1 MMNKKEKEI
10 VALLIRMRDECG
22 VVGLKAEFESEGTRF
37 EELLRL
43 KDIISRA
50 GVHLTLK
57 IGGPEDVWG
66 IQQARRIGVSGLI
79 APMIES
85 AYSLSKFIDAIS
97 KHLPEDEKDDVLVGM
112 MIETKQAYE
121 DRSAMLK
128 LGAAHGLK
136 HVTIGRVD
144 LAGSLGLTRKDI
156 DSPEMAEMVTTVFRD
171 ARAHGFGTTLG
182 GSIEAGSRSLITNL
196 VANNLLDRFET
207 RKVVFDAKRGLEFF
221 DEGVRS
227 AHQLE
232 LLWLENKARL
242 HTHAAEEDAS
252 RIVMLRK
259 RVEQ

>member
-1 MMNKKEKEI
+1 MNKKEKEI
-10 VALLIRMRDECG
+10 VALLTKMRDQYG

-43 KDIISRA
+43 KDIVSRA
-50 GVHLTLK
+50 GVLLTLK

-66 IQQARRIGVSGLI
+66 ILQARRIGVSGLV

-85 AYSLSKFIDAIS
+85 AYSLSKFIDAVN
-97 KHLPEDEKDDVLVGM
+97 KHLPEDEKEDVLVGM
-112 MIETKQAYE
+112 MIETKQAYA

-128 LGAAHGLK
+128 LGAAHDLT

-144 LAGSLGLTRKDI
+144 LSGSLGFTRKDI

-182 GSIEAGSRSLITNL
+182 GSIESGSRPLITNL

-207 RKVVFDAKRGLEFF
+207 RKVMFDAKRGLELF
-221 DEGVRS
+221 DDAVRS

-232 LLWLENKARL
+232 LLWLENKSRL

-259 RVEQ
+259 RVQQ